1 MKKSFSDNAILT
13 YTDILR
19 AFTIDSI
26 YCIKNP
32 NITKNRENRITVAFP
47 NERNMEADE
56 Q

>member
-19 AFTIDSI
+19 AFTVDSI
-26 YCIKNP
+26 YRIKNP
-32 NITKNRENRITVAFP
+32 NITKNRENRITVASP